1 MVYIKKLLLL
11 ATLLFS
17 LGNLAQ
23 DNKRLSKIDSLLNYL
38 TVNNKFMGQLSIR
51 EGDNVIFEKAYG
63 YSDIENNQKAN
74 GQTKYKIGS
83 ISKTFTAVMI
93 MQLIEEKK
101 LKLDTKL
108 SKYYP
113 QVKNAEKITIHDLL
127 HHRTGIVDYL
137 NADTTTVPTKNYSKE
152 EMIAKISSYNSLFEP
167 NSKYEYSNSNYYVL
181 GRIIEDVTKK
191 NYGENLETRILKKAQ
206 LQNTLLSPKVNW
218 KNNESYSYNFLD
230 EKWTKVNEWDMSLA
244 FGAGDIVSTT
254 SDLTKFFQAIFN
266 GVLVKKTALEEMTK
280 LEQSYGKGLVTFP
293 FGERKF
299 YGHTGGIEGFRSVV
313 GLYPPENLSVSLIVN
328 GDNFNRNDIMM
339 GILSIYYKMP
349 YQFPNLVT
357 IKVNSDILNG
367 YSGVYSSAQ
376 LPIKITIRNKNG
388 EMEAQGTGQS
398 AFTLNAINES
408 TFVFDAASIKLL
420 FKDNKMTLKQGSAE
434 YLFTKD

>member
-1 MVYIKKLLLL
+1 MKKIFLLI
-11 ATLLFS
+11 AFFIS
-17 LGNLAQ
+17 LSNLAQ

-93 MQLIEEKK
+93 MQLFEEKK

-108 SKYYP
+108 AKYYP

-137 NADTTTVPTKNYSKE
+137 NADTTTVPIKNYSKE
-152 EMIAKISSYNSLFEP
+152 EMIAKISNYNSLFEP
-167 NSKYEYSNSNYYVL
+167 NSKYEYSNSNYYLL
-181 GRIIEDVTKK
+181 GRIMEDVTKK
-191 NYGENLETRILKKAQ
+191 TYAENLENRILKKAQ
-206 LQNTLLSPKVNW
+206 LQNTLLSPKVNL

-230 EKWTKVNEWDMSLA
+230 EKWIKLNEWDMSLA

-254 SDLTKFFQAIFN
+254 SDLTKFFHAIFN
-266 GVLVKKTALEEMTK
+266 GTLVKKTSLDEMTK
-280 LEQSYGKGLVTFP
+280 LEQSYGKGLLTLP

-299 YGHTGGIEGFRSVV
+299 YGHTGGIEGFRSVI
-313 GLYPPENLSVSLIVN
+313 GYYPAEKLGISLIVN
-328 GDNFNRNDIMM
+328 GDNFNRNDIMI
-339 GILSIYYKMP
+339 GVLSIYYKMP

-357 IKVNSDILNG
+357 IKVKPEILNG
-367 YSGVYSSAQ
+367 YSGVYSSKQ

-388 EMEAQGTGQS
+388 EMEAQGTGQN
-398 AFTLNAINES
+398 AFMLNAIDES

-420 FKDNKMTLKQGSAE
+420 FKDDKMTLKQGGAE